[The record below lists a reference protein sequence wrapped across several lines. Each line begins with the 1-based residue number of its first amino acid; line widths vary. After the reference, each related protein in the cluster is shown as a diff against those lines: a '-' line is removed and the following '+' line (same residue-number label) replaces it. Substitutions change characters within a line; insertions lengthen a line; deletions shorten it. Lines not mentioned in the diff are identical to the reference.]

1 MGTSDEPKAPR
12 ILIVEDDSAYLEA
25 ILLGLRREGFEAVGV
40 ETGIEAMDALSRT
53 TFDLVLLDLMLPGWF
68 SGLDVCREIVK
79 RWELPVI
86 VVTAKDS
93 EADSVAALEMG
104 AEDYVRKP
112 FGMRELV
119 ARIRVALRR
128 HDSAPRRLGKGVD
141 DGILRVGDVQVD
153 LDAYSVTVRGRRVH
167 LRPKEFELLS
177 LLMASAGKVVS
188 RETLIDDI
196 WGLDYVGNTKTLDVH
211 VKRVREKIEEDP
223 SQPRHIVTVRGVGY
237 KFEP

>member
-1 MGTSDEPKAPR
+1 MGKTPEPAAAR
-12 ILIVEDDSAYLEA
+12 ILVVEDDSAYMDA

-40 ETGIEAMDALSRT
+40 ETGIEAIDALSRRK
-53 TFDLVLLDLMLPGWF
+53 FDLVLLDLMLPGRF

-79 RWELPVI
+79 RWDLPVV

-128 HDSAPRRLGKGVD
+128 HDSPATRLGKAGD
-141 DGILRVGDVQVD
+141 DAVLRVGDVEVD
-153 LDAYSVTVRGRRVH
+153 LDAYAVTVRGRRVH

-188 RETLIDDI
+188 REALMDEI

-223 SQPRHIVTVRGVGY
+223 SHPRHIVTVRGVGY